1 MWYDK
6 HVMETRTALCN
17 YLTITRLSGHIRPSY
32 GNPSL
37 CAWGPFCSLCSCMG
51 LAPYPQS
58 KLTGGGTKVR
68 MVLQLFDLL
77 QLLCA
82 ALTVLDLLLGRYETQ
97 GIADNR

>member
-1 MWYDK
+1 
-6 HVMETRTALCN
+6 
-17 YLTITRLSGHIRPSY
+17 
-32 GNPSL
+32 
-37 CAWGPFCSLCSCMG
+37 MG